1 MSLITIPL
9 DSVFSRNR
17 TALINLP
24 AAKITGAGTTTSTIS
39 SDDDVNIPS
48 DDSVEAFDDVEMG
61 DFLLEAL
68 SDTSDPID
76 EHDSFLESLC
86 AV

>member
-24 AAKITGAGTTTSTIS
+24 AAKITGAGTSTSTLS
-39 SDDDVNIPS
+39 SDDVNITS
-48 DDSVEAFDDVEMG
+48 DNSIEEIDDVEMG

-68 SDTSDPID
+68 SDTSGPID
-76 EHDSFLESLC
+76 EHDSFLDSLC

>member
-1 MSLITIPL
+1 MSLITIPPWIL
-9 DSVFSRNR
+9 FLKNR

-24 AAKITGAGTTTSTIS
+24 AAKITGAGTTTSTLS

-48 DDSVEAFDDVEMG
+48 DDSIEVFDDVEMG

-76 EHDSFLESLC
+76 EHDSFLDSLC